1 MKSKKVLLGSLL
13 FASMI
18 LTSRVLAEAPDI
30 QTDIEH
36 GQTTGDNYK
45 TTYIGDWKDLG
56 DWHAG
61 YGDLEVTFTGHR
73 SQIWAT
79 KTDVSGVIEVWVDG
93 VKHGEFDAYSADD
106 QLGVNVY
113 TVSDLEEG
121 QHTIALKQKE
131 YGSYFYYNG
140 MSTYRKAEDIPY
152 TSLTLAENEIKL
164 DHLNRKQLTW
174 TAGPNNANE
183 TINFT
188 SSNPDVASVDQTGM
202 IQAHKEG
209 SAEITVATKNIT
221 QNVAVTVI
229 PAENNIQVSPGSTAQ
244 HTLQDQY
251 DNLIDLQEQESAT
264 TPAWLGD
271 EVNGQFIL
279 RSKSQDLQNVKVTA
293 SDFTSSQ
300 GSISKEQVST
310 YFLKETSAYIGRGG
324 QKFQMPDPNA
334 PHEMIPDI
342 LDRADSVNIA
352 ANRLQAVWLKV
363 QVPTDIPAGTY
374 HGTFTVTAD
383 NLQKPLEI
391 PYSFEVLPVQQPQDK
406 QRFSM
411 ELWQYPFT
419 TARYYGLK
427 DDELFTEK
435 HLNILKQEL
444 SEYAKIGGGAI
455 TTTISEDPWNN
466 QTYDKYPSMVKWTKK
481 ADGHFE
487 FDFTNY
493 DKYVELAMSLGINK
507 QIKSFSLTP
516 WENHVG
522 YFDEAIGQVRSRA
535 LRVGTPEW
543 NDVWGQFMQAYI
555 QHLDQKGWFDI
566 TYMSMDERPLDTM
579 QHVVDLIEK
588 YKNKDGKT
596 MKISAAM
603 NYTADNA
610 KILDHIHDI
619 SIDLAQIND
628 ENAIR
633 LLAQKRREN
642 NLTTTLYTCVGDY
655 PSSFTR
661 SAPIESAWTL
671 WYAQYLNMDG
681 YLRWA
686 YDAWVKDPLTSV
698 DHWWW
703 ESGDPFLVYPGDKDG
718 DNKNPRTSPRFE
730 NFKAAKRQI
739 EKLRWIKEK
748 VPEAAA
754 EIDEFVNT
762 LRREHGVVNAYGAHE
777 STGVEQNKAVES
789 EVARMNQ
796 KVNELTIKYL
806 SKLAKVS
813 TQVPDTAP
821 SQEELPT
828 FVVPVYIENGT
839 NVTLDKEADQVTF
852 KDNDLDTQVSVTVS
866 REGLPDQIHALV
878 VEKISKDSNYILNGK
893 KGDSYDIYFVDKD
906 GKRVPVN
913 QTAKVMI
920 PVKHKVNGAY
930 YIQEDGKLSEVPFT
944 QVDEGHVELTV
955 SHFSQYGVTYE
966 TADQPDQPSE
976 KPADK
981 PGNSSNSN
989 QTMQP
994 GQDQTVKP
1002 GSGDAHQT
1010 PSDKKQES
1018 APQEKADQTPAA
1030 KPASDKSP
1038 EKANL
1043 KQNQGQKQAALPKT
1057 NDSED
1062 TAFLALVG
1070 LVGLAMA
1077 ETLYRRK
1084 RR

>member
-1 MKSKKVLLGSLL
+1 MKSRKIILGSLL
-13 FASMI
+13 MASMF
-18 LTSRVLAEAPDI
+18 LSSHVLADTPEI

-36 GQTTGDNYK
+36 GQTTGEDFK
-45 TTYIGDWKDLG
+45 TSYTGDWTDLG
-56 DWHAG
+56 NWHGG
-61 YGDLEVTFTGHR
+61 YGNLEVSFIGHR
-73 SQIWAT
+73 AQIWVT
-79 KTDVSGVIEVWVDG
+79 KTDISGLVEVWVDG
-93 VKHGEFDAYSADD
+93 VKHGEFDAYSQTDEN
-106 QLGVNVY
+106 GVNVY
-113 TVSDLEEG
+113 TIDNLEEG
-121 QHTIALKQKE
+121 KHTVALKQKN
-131 YGSYFYYNG
+131 YGTYLYYNG
-140 MSTYRKAEDIPY
+140 MSTYRQAEEIAY
-152 TSLTLAENEIKL
+152 TSLTLTENEVTL
-164 DHLNRKQLTW
+164 DHLSRKQLNW
-174 TAGPNNANE
+174 TAGPSNANE
-183 TINFT
+183 TISFT
-188 SSNPDVASVDQTGM
+188 SNHPEVASVDQTGM
-202 IQAHKEG
+202 IQAHQPG
-209 SAEITVATKNIT
+209 NAEITVSTKNLSQKVT
-221 QNVAVTVI
+221 VTVI

-251 DNLIDLQEQESAT
+251 DNLLDLAETQKAPQ
-264 TPAWLGD
+264 PAWLGD
-271 EVNGQFIL
+271 EVNDQFIL
-279 RSKSQDLQNVKVTA
+279 RSKNQDLQNVKITA
-293 SDFTSSQ
+293 SDFTSEQ
-300 GSISKEQVST
+300 GSISKDHIST

-324 QKFQMPDPNA
+324 QKFHLPDPNA

-342 LDRADSVNIA
+342 LDRTESVDIA
-352 ANRLQAVWLKV
+352 ANRLQAVWLKM

-374 HGTFTVTAD
+374 HGHFTVTAD

-391 PYSFEVLPVQQPQDK
+391 PYSFEVLPVEQPQDK
-406 QRFSM
+406 TRFSM

-427 DDELFTEK
+427 DEELFSEK

-466 QTYDKYPSMVKWTKK
+466 QTYDKYPSMVKWIKK

-516 WENHVG
+516 WENHIG
-522 YFDEAIGQVRSRA
+522 YYDEAIGQVRNRS
-535 LRVGTPEW
+535 LKVGSPEW

-566 TYMSMDERPLDTM
+566 AYMSMDERPLETM
-579 QHVVDLIEK
+579 QHVVNLIEK

-703 ESGDPFLVYPGDKDG
+703 ESGDPFLVYPGDKDK
-718 DNKNPRTSPRFE
+718 DNKHPRTSPRFE
-730 NFKAAKRQI
+730 NFKEAKRQI

-754 EIDEFVNT
+754 EIDTFVNT

-777 STGVEQNKAVES
+777 STGVEQNKAVEA

-806 SKLAKVS
+806 NKLQKVS
-813 TQVPDTAP
+813 SAVPETAP
-821 SQEELPT
+821 VQEELPT
-828 FVVPVYIENGT
+828 FIVPVYIEAGT
-839 NVTLDKEADQVTF
+839 EVTLDKEKDQVTF
-852 KDNDLDTQVSVTVS
+852 KDKDLDTQVSVTIS
-866 REGLPDQIHALV
+866 REGLPDQIKALV
-878 VEKISKDSNYILNGK
+878 VEKISKESNYVLNGQT
-893 KGDSYDIYFVDKD
+893 GDSYDIYFVDKE
-906 GKRVPVN
+906 GKKVPVS
-913 QTAKVMI
+913 QTAKVLI
-920 PVKHKVNGAY
+920 PVTKKVNGAY
-930 YIQEDGKLSEVPFT
+930 YIQEDGSLSAVPFT
-944 QVDEGHVELTV
+944 QVDDNHVELTV
-955 SHFSQYGVTYE
+955 SHFSKYGVIYE
-966 TADQPDQPSE
+966 TAGTETPRP
-976 KPADK
+976 
-981 PGNSSNSN
+981 NNSN
-989 QTMQP
+989 TQGRQGETGP
-994 GQDQTVKP
+994 
-1002 GSGDAHQT
+1002 T
-1010 PSDKKQES
+1010 PSTTTNQTSSTPKENLAVTS
-1018 APQEKADQTPAA
+1018 APKPKQDKQGEKNNPVKQQSKSQTI
-1030 KPASDKSP
+1030 
-1038 EKANL
+1038 
-1043 KQNQGQKQAALPKT
+1043 LPKT
-1057 NDSED
+1057 NEKND

-1070 LVGLAMA
+1070 LVGL
-1077 ETLYRRK
+1077 TLAQQLYKSRK
-1084 RR
+1084 D